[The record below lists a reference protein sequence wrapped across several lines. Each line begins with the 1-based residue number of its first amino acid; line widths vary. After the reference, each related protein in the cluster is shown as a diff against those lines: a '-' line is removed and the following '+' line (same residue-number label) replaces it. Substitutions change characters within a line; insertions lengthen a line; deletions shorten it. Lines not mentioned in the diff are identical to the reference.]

1 MKNTEVIVAGG
12 GVIGCAVAY
21 YVAKKGIPVMLID
34 KPKRGRATS
43 ASAGGLWPLGESIG
57 LGCGVIFHRAMIEK
71 GLLPPDSHVPPQL
84 PKTFLD
90 FAIQSN
96 DMFPSLA
103 TELREKSGIDFEY
116 EETSLLFLMYD
127 EADVAF
133 AKSLYA
139 NCPCGNSRI
148 DWLTPEELRK
158 AEPAITHH
166 VLGALRFNGDNQV
179 NPYALSD
186 SYREAARKLGAQI
199 VTHTEVLGIKVTS
212 GKVVGVETTAGFVSC
227 NYVVNA
233 AGAWAAQLA
242 NTAGIEIPVYPV
254 RGQIVGTEALPELI
268 SACISTNDCY
278 LAQKKHGEII
288 IGSTTEEVGFNV
300 DVTPSAIK
308 ELTAG
313 AIRAIPFLEQV
324 KVKRVWSGLR
334 PGTADEMPILG
345 TVKGLEGYINA
356 CGHFRTGI
364 LNSPLTG
371 LLISEIINGE
381 KLSIPLEPFLLPK
394 DRPNG
399 LSSSKN
405 KPLIFHEEQQTVI
418 IPIEGMSC
426 EGCVSNL
433 DKALT
438 STKGVIAVETNLN
451 KKQSKVAYNKK
462 QVSAD
467 SLKAIINDLGYKS
480 GTIQSET
487 QLVNK

>member
-1 MKNTEVIVAGG
+1 MKNADVIVVGG

-21 YVAKKGIPVMLID
+21 YIAKKGIPVMLVD
-34 KPKRGRATS
+34 EPKRGRATS

-57 LGCGVIFHRAMIEK
+57 LGCGVIFHKAMIEK
-71 GLLPPDSHVPPQL
+71 GLIPPDSHVPPQL

-96 DMFPSLA
+96 AMFPSLA
-103 TELREKSGIDFEY
+103 IELRETSGIDFEY

-127 EADVAF
+127 EGDVAF
-133 AKSLYA
+133 AKPLYA
-139 NCPCGNSRI
+139 NCPCGRSRI
-148 DWLTPEELRK
+148 DWLTPNELRK
-158 AEPAITHH
+158 VEPAITHN

-186 SYREAARKLGAQI
+186 SFREAARKLGAQI
-199 VTHTEVLGIKVTS
+199 ITHTEVKGIKVSS
-212 GKVVGVETTAGFVSC
+212 GRITGVETTTEFIGC
-227 NYVVNA
+227 KYVVNA
-233 AGAWAAQLA
+233 AGAWAAQIA
-242 NTAGIEIPVYPV
+242 KTAGIELPVYPV
-254 RGQIVGTEALPELI
+254 RGQIVGTEALPDII

-300 DVTPSAIK
+300 GVTPSAIK

-313 AIRAIPFLEQV
+313 AIRAVPFLEWV

-345 TVKGLEGYINA
+345 SVSGLEGYINA

-381 KLSIPLEPFLLPK
+381 KLSIPIEPFLLS
-394 DRPNG
+394 DERLNG
-399 LSSSKN
+399 SITSNHKVSV
-405 KPLIFHEEQQTVI
+405 FSQEQQTI
-418 IPIEGMSC
+418 IISIKGMTC
-426 EGCVSNL
+426 EGCVTNVKKTLNSL
-433 DKALT
+433 QGV
-438 STKGVIAVETNLN
+438 TKFEVSLGDHQAKISYNAKEILPDTVIA
-451 KKQSKVAYNKK
+451 
-462 QVSAD
+462 
-467 SLKAIINDLGYKS
+467 AIDELGYKAHS
-480 GTIQSET
+480 PLAAKCIG
-487 QLVNK
+487 L